1 MLLKNSKAPEKIATE
16 NANLFVRIGKAI
28 KEFIAKLR
36 KAQQGIY
43 GGKEELHASAK
54 AVRDAFQSL
63 ESLQEM
69 YDNALLNSINNM
81 RNALAEA
88 ENAETKA
95 NLDVLE
101 KAAEDEGLKLSEE
114 IDDSRLTGYRAR
126 DRMNKEGEL
135 INDFYQALSKK
146 QWATY
151 YRQIAN
157 GGYLSSEIGTVFIS
171 RIDNKLVF
179 SEKMPITSDTQDF
192 QVVDVWQFDSMDDL
206 DTVYYYL
213 EENMKDL
220 GGLYDRKRAIRWCYQ
235 FYKSNGE
242 QPIFRAYS
250 RTSYDFSDS
259 YTSKGQRL
267 GTEGVYEDSQR
278 GTGREK
284 IPSEDKRYSEREIGV
299 SSEENNESN
308 SREQLKFSEETSEES
323 SEKYSYDALTSKP
336 DITVTEINDKKTYA
350 VNKQTRTDIINAAIA
365 NAKNVGRVNA
375 NGNAVVRVKD
385 TDTDVIVSKSGVEH
399 SLDRRLNILGAVS
412 ENIGSILQNAICINE
427 LTPKKASASDSY
439 VYIGA
444 ARGANDFY
452 TVQFIV
458 NRYSNELSKIDIL
471 YAANA
476 KKEAAALDAPRVTNK
491 SLPITASTISIAEL
505 LEYVNRYF
513 PDILPESVLRH
524 FGHTSRPEGVIGESA
539 LYSEETDENTKAVR
553 NERTLRKQVERLKA
567 LVKLQGNITHGSIFT
582 DASVGKQATEFRA
595 KYNIKQNAN
604 SKVKEALH
612 KFYAFIFTAKEFD
625 WNDIQREAGKVAAIL
640 LENERLNVG
649 DFFIFM

>member
-1 MLLKNSKAPEKIATE
+1 MLLKNSKALEKIATE

-36 KAQQGIY
+36 KAQKDMYEDVGELHDAAVRLRETL
-43 GGKEELHASAK
+43 KSFEEL
-54 AVRDAFQSL
+54 QSIFD
-63 ESLQEM
+63 E
-69 YDNALLNSINNM
+69 ALTNSIRNM

-88 ENAETKA
+88 ENAETRA

-206 DTVYYYL
+206 DTVYYYFGEIIDEL
-213 EENMKDL
+213 EDDYDKDRIRKMSRRFIDN
-220 GGLYDRKRAIRWCYQ
+220 YDKGKTL
-235 FYKSNGE
+235 FS
-242 QPIFRAYS
+242 AYS
-250 RTSYDFSDS
+250 RTNHSFSDS

-284 IPSEDKRYSEREIGV
+284 IPYEDKRYSEREIGV

-323 SEKYSYDALTSKP
+323 SEKYSYDALKSKP
-336 DITVTEINDKKTYA
+336 DMKITTLKGTVPSNRADVVAAAKKNA
-350 VNKQTRTDIINAAIA
+350 ASVGKVNKDGS
-365 NAKNVGRVNA
+365 VSVY
-375 NGNAVVRVKD
+375 VSD
-385 TDTDVIVSKSGVEH
+385 TGTDVILSKKGLIH
-399 SLDRRLNILGAVS
+399 GLDRRFQELAPVTVHAGEII
-412 ENIGSILQNAICINE
+412 ENSILINE
-427 LTPKKASASDSY
+427 LTPSKEEADASY
-439 VYIGA
+439 VLIGA
-444 ARGANDFY
+444 AEDTDGNMYVVRS
-452 TVQFIV
+452 VI
-458 NRYSNELSKIDIL
+458 NRHSNELSTMDVL
-471 YAANA
+471 YAMNA
-476 KKEAAALDAPRVTNK
+476 KKGTAALNAPLVSTPNYRT
-491 SLPITASTISIAEL
+491 TISIAEL

-513 PDILPESVLRH
+513 PDVLPESVLRH

-604 SKVKEALH
+604 SKVTQALH
-612 KFYAFIFTAKEFD
+612 KFLY
-625 WNDIQREAGKVAAIL
+625 
-640 LENERLNVG
+640 
-649 DFFIFM
+649 

>member
-1 MLLKNSKAPEKIATE
+1 MLLKNSKALEKLAAE
-16 NANLFVRIGKAI
+16 NANLFVKIASKI
-28 KEFIAKLR
+28 KEFITKLR
-36 KAQQGIY
+36 KAQADMY
-43 GGKEELHASAK
+43 GGNEELHDSALRLREALK
-54 AVRDAFQSL
+54 SL
-63 ESLQEM
+63 EELQEVF
-69 YDNALLNSINNM
+69 DNALENSIRNM

-88 ENAETKA
+88 ENAKAKA

-101 KAAEDEGLKLSEE
+101 KAAEKEGLQLSEE

-323 SEKYSYDALTSKP
+323 SEKYSYEALTSKS
-336 DITVTEINDKKTYA
+336 DMKITTLNGTVPSNRADVVAAAKKNA
-350 VNKQTRTDIINAAIA
+350 ASVGKVNKDGS
-365 NAKNVGRVNA
+365 VSVY
-375 NGNAVVRVKD
+375 VSD
-385 TDTDVIVSKSGVEH
+385 TGTDVILSKKGLIH
-399 SLDRRLNILGAVS
+399 GLDRRFQELAPVTVHAGEII
-412 ENIGSILQNAICINE
+412 ENSILINE
-427 LTPKKASASDSY
+427 LTPSKEEADASY
-439 VYIGA
+439 VLIGA
-444 ARGANDFY
+444 AEDTDGNMYVVRS
-452 TVQFIV
+452 VI
-458 NRYSNELSKIDIL
+458 NRHSNELSTMDVL
-471 YAANA
+471 YAMNA
-476 KKEAAALDAPRVTNK
+476 KKGTAALNAPLVSTPNYRT
-491 SLPITASTISIAEL
+491 TISIAEL

-513 PDILPESVLRH
+513 PDVLPESVLRH
-524 FGHTSRPEGVIGESA
+524 FGHTSRPQGVIGESA

-553 NERTLRKQVERLKA
+553 NERTLRKQVDRLKT
-567 LVKLQGNITHGSIFT
+567 LVKLQGNITHGSVFT
-582 DASVGKQATEFRA
+582 DASVGKQATELRA

-612 KFYAFIFTAKEFD
+612 KFYAFISTAKEFD
-625 WNDIQREAGKVAAIL
+625 WNDIQREAGKAAAIL